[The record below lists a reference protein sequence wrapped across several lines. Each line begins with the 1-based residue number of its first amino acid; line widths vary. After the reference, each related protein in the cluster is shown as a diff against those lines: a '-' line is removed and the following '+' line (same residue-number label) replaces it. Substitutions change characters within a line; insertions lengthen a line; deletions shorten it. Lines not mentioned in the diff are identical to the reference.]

1 MCCGQVS
8 NIIYLDSPIG
18 VGFSYSKNKSDYD
31 QTSDTK
37 TASDSHNFLIEGY
50 LVGNGVT
57 DPVFDGNGMVP
68 SVHGMGLISDELFEE
83 TEAACKGKYYDD
95 NGTYMSDECS
105 HKVGKVI
112 DALGL
117 IDPSNILEPCDV
129 QRSSMSHI
137 AIGSLPVRRKMF
149 RREWPLG
156 ILPSWFE
163 FISTSDIP
171 CLDNI
176 VATTWLNYPAV
187 RKAVHT
193 KEKSKI
199 GRWELCANA
208 SKYQTD
214 AGSISNS
221 IEISLSAAI
230 ALSFLAWTNSMG
242 YKVVDEWRQ
251 WMSNDQVAGYTH
263 GYANNLTFL
272 KIKGAGH
279 SVPEAKPREALD
291 FYRRFLAGEKIK
303 TSLMFGPSFVITLIT
318 KHVFLIKFESSH

>member
-156 ILPSWFE
+156 ILPSCGYH
-163 FISTSDIP
+163 DR
-171 CLDNI
+171 I
-176 VATTWLNYPAV
+176 VPYT
-187 RKAVHT
+187 
-193 KEKSKI
+193 
-199 GRWELCANA
+199 
-208 SKYQTD
+208 
-214 AGSISNS
+214 GS
-221 IEISLSAAI
+221 E
-230 ALSFLAWTNSMG
+230 AWTNSMG

-263 GYANNLTFL
+263 GVQDIPFQKPNLVKHWTSIDAFWLEKRLRHPSCL
-272 KIKGAGH
+272 KAGVDQLLERLQHEESDIAGCGATIGKGQSEAYGAGRGCPK
-279 SVPEAKPREALD
+279 V
-291 FYRRFLAGEKIK
+291 G
-303 TSLMFGPSFVITLIT
+303 MLIRA
-318 KHVFLIKFESSH
+318 